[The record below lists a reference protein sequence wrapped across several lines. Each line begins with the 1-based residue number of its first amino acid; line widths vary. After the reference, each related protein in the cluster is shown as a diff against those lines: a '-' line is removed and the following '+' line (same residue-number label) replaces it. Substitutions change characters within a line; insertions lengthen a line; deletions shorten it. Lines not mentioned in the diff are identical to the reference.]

1 MRSVCKEDGTDCNKK
16 ETTPKR
22 AKVNDKNRG
31 YLWYLSKFFSSQ
43 KSVVET
49 SGIYRNAKGETGW
62 EVVAKLNHARFKGL
76 KRGEPSKAVARS
88 DQSR

>member
-1 MRSVCKEDGTDCNKK
+1 MTKTGGIFGIFQILQFT
-16 ETTPKR
+16 
-22 AKVNDKNRG
+22 
-31 YLWYLSKFFSSQ
+31 

-49 SGIYRNAKGETGW
+49 SGIYRNAKGETGR
-62 EVVAKLNHARFKGL
+62 EVIAKMNHARFKGL